1 MYTTVQILH
10 SYWAYLVV
18 LVVTLATINA
28 LIGLFSKKEYAAK
41 DFRISLFALIVTHLQ
56 LLIGMVLI
64 FFSPYF
70 VWFSGTH
77 PVKDI
82 MKDATLRLYNVEH
95 PLTMTLMIVFIT
107 MGYSK
112 HKKKLTSTPKFKVLA
127 IFYTLALIL
136 MLSRIPWG
144 NWLS

>member
-1 MYTTVQILH
+1 MYRAIQIVH

-28 LIGLFSKKEYAAK
+28 LIGLFRKREYTPK
-41 DFRISLFALIVTHLQ
+41 DFRISLFALIVTHIQ
-56 LLIGMVLI
+56 LLIGIVV
-64 FFSPYF
+64 FFVSPLV

-77 PVKDI
+77 KVGEI

-95 PLTMTLMIVFIT
+95 PMVMILTIVFIT

-112 HKKKLTSTPKFKVLA
+112 HKKKLTSAPKLKTLA
-127 IFYTLALIL
+127 IFYSIAWVL
-136 MLSRIPWG
+136 MLSRIPWA
-144 NWLS
+144 NWF